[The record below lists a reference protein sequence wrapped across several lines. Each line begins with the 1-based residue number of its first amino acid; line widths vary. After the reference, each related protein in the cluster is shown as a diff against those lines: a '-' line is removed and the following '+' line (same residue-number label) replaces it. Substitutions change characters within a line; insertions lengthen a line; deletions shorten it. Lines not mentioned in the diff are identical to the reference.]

1 MYHNLNLN
9 SEEKSLLKKAIPW
22 ITLLIAGADGTIDDE
37 ELEWAKKITSIR
49 SYNFPEGL
57 SEYYQ
62 AVGLDFSSVL
72 DAELGALPESQDE
85 RMSTLTSN
93 LESLNEVLAKM
104 PNNTAYDYYK
114 SFTSFAEHVAKATG
128 GFLRFFSVSVEEK
141 KLLNLP
147 MVKPFEF
154 VAEEE

>member
-1 MYHNLNLN
+1 MYHNLNLD

-62 AVGLDFSSVL
+62 AVGLDFANEL
-72 DAELGALPESQDE
+72 DAEMKALPEGQE
-85 RMSTLTSN
+85 ARMTLLNNN
-93 LESLNEVLAKM
+93 LESLNRVLAKM

-114 SFTSFAEHVAKATG
+114 SFTTFAEHVAKATG
-128 GFLRFFSVSVEEK
+128 GFMRFFSVSVEEK

-147 MVKPFEF
+147 MIQPFEY
-154 VAEEE
+154 VEEEE